1 MSKKRIT
8 REDVAQRAGVSTAV
22 VSYVIN
28 DGPRPVSPET
38 REKVEQAI
46 DELGYFPNEVARSL
60 KRKQSLTIGLILPNV
75 NNPVYGEIAGIFE
88 HICMQAGYLVLLC
101 NTGRN
106 PDQEQKCVRMLRA
119 KQVDGVIVMPSQA
132 PRELVAPLVEANI
145 PIIVLEH
152 NLDDLNCVAIDD
164 LEGGRLATQHLI
176 NLGHRRIAL
185 IRREP
190 TSTTSSQRLVGYRNA
205 LESAGIPFDASIVVE
220 TDTGFDA
227 GFRAMQHL
235 LDSSDPSP
243 TAVFAHNDVLA
254 LGAMHAIR
262 SAGLRIPDDISV
274 VGYDDTAGSAY
285 LDPPLTTIQYPKA
298 EMGRC
303 AAQLVLQLIQDS
315 TAASPKTITLPVEL
329 IIRSSTTS
337 CRPTKSSI

>member
-1 MSKKRIT
+1 MKKQRVT
-8 REDVAQRAGVSTAV
+8 REDVARRAGVSTAV

-60 KRKQSLTIGLILPNV
+60 KRKQSLTIGLVLPNV

-88 HICMQAGYLVLLC
+88 QICIQAGYLVLLC
-101 NTGRN
+101 TTGRS

-119 KQVDGVIVMPSQA
+119 KQVDGVIVMPSQR
-132 PRELVAPLVEANI
+132 PRELVEPLTQANI
-145 PIIVLEH
+145 PTVVLEH
-152 NLDDLNCVAIDD
+152 NLEDLPCVAIDD

-176 NLGHRRIAL
+176 KLGHQRIAL

-190 TSTTSSQRLVGYRNA
+190 TSTTSSQRLVGYRDA
-205 LESAGIPFDASIVVE
+205 LESAGIPFDASLVVE
-220 TDTGFDA
+220 TETGFDA
-227 GFRAMQHL
+227 GFQAMQHL
-235 LDSSDPSP
+235 LDSSDPPP

-262 SAGLRIPDDISV
+262 SAGLRIPNDISV

-285 LDPPLTTIQYPKA
+285 LDPPLTTIKYPKA

-303 AAQLVLQLIQDS
+303 AAQLVLKLIQDS
-315 TAASPKTITLPVEL
+315 TVASPETTILPVEL
-329 IIRSSTTS
+329 IIRSSTAPR
-337 CRPTKSSI
+337 RPTESST